1 MSDKVEDEHLEG
13 QMSII
18 EHLTELR
25 NRIGVVFICFIV
37 MFFISVVRPFGEGSQ
52 SIADIVYTFLQAPLA
67 DVLLERGG
75 RMIFTGLHEGFFT
88 QIKVGFF
95 TALCVTFP
103 IMLVQIWKFVAPG
116 LYIDEKKYIIPLIIF
131 TFLSFL
137 CGLIFAYM
145 IVIPFSLSFFTSVGF
160 EGIQNNFSIN
170 YYFSF
175 ITWLMIGSGL
185 IFELPVIVFILSVI
199 GLLTPAFM
207 RHYRRYAIVIILVLS
222 AFITPPDPVSLV
234 LMSIPLL
241 VLYELSIGV
250 SWLVNRKKHS

>member
-1 MSDKVEDEHLEG
+1 MSSNNESMPFLDHLEELRWRLIKSIASVLIG
-13 QMSII
+13 AVISFYFIDQII
-18 EHLTELR
+18 EFLVQPTEALK
-25 NRIGVVFICFIV
+25 NSMDLQVLKVQG
-37 MFFISVVRPFGEGSQ
+37 MFMIKW
-52 SIADIVYTFLQAPLA
+52 SIALFGGIIISIPVLTF
-67 DVLLERGG
+67 
-75 RMIFTGLHEGFFT
+75 
-88 QIKVGFF
+88 
-95 TALCVTFP
+95 
-103 IMLVQIWKFVAPG
+103 QIWKFVAPG

-137 CGLIFAYM
+137 CGLIFAYV
-145 IVIPFSLSFFTSVGF
+145 IVIPFSLGFFTSVGF

>member
-1 MSDKVEDEHLEG
+1 MSSNNESMPFLDHLEELRWRLIKSIASVLIG
-13 QMSII
+13 AVISFYFIDQII
-18 EHLTELR
+18 EFLVKPTEALESSMDLQVLKVQ
-25 NRIGVVFICFIV
+25 G
-37 MFFISVVRPFGEGSQ
+37 MFMIKW
-52 SIADIVYTFLQAPLA
+52 SIALFGGIIISIPVLTF
-67 DVLLERGG
+67 
-75 RMIFTGLHEGFFT
+75 
-88 QIKVGFF
+88 
-95 TALCVTFP
+95 
-103 IMLVQIWKFVAPG
+103 QIWKFVAPG

-145 IVIPFSLSFFTSVGF
+145 IVIPFSLSFCTSVGF

-185 IFELPVIVFILSVI
+185 IFELPVIVFILSFI

-241 VLYELSIGV
+241 VLYEVSIGV

>member
-1 MSDKVEDEHLEG
+1 MSSNNESMPFLDHLEELRWRLIKSIASVLIG
-13 QMSII
+13 AVISFYFIDQII
-18 EHLTELR
+18 EFLVQPTEALK
-25 NRIGVVFICFIV
+25 NSMDLQVLKVQG
-37 MFFISVVRPFGEGSQ
+37 MFMIKW
-52 SIADIVYTFLQAPLA
+52 SIALFGGIIISIPVLTF
-67 DVLLERGG
+67 
-75 RMIFTGLHEGFFT
+75 
-88 QIKVGFF
+88 
-95 TALCVTFP
+95 
-103 IMLVQIWKFVAPG
+103 QIWKFVAPG

-145 IVIPFSLSFFTSVGF
+145 IVIPFSLGFFTSVGF

-185 IFELPVIVFILSVI
+185 IFELPVIVFILSFI

-241 VLYELSIGV
+241 VLYEVSIGV

>member
-1 MSDKVEDEHLEG
+1 MSSNNESMPFLDHLEELRWRLIKSIASVLIG
-13 QMSII
+13 AVISFYFIDQII
-18 EHLTELR
+18 EFLVQPTEALK
-25 NRIGVVFICFIV
+25 NSMDLQVLKVQG
-37 MFFISVVRPFGEGSQ
+37 MFMIKW
-52 SIADIVYTFLQAPLA
+52 SIALFGGIIISIPVLTF
-67 DVLLERGG
+67 
-75 RMIFTGLHEGFFT
+75 
-88 QIKVGFF
+88 
-95 TALCVTFP
+95 
-103 IMLVQIWKFVAPG
+103 QIWKFVAPG

-145 IVIPFSLSFFTSVGF
+145 IVIPFSLGFFTSVGF

>member
-1 MSDKVEDEHLEG
+1 MSSNNESMPFLDHLEELRWRLIKSIASVLIG
-13 QMSII
+13 AVISFYFIDQII
-18 EHLTELR
+18 EFLVQPTEALK
-25 NRIGVVFICFIV
+25 NSMDLQVLKVQG
-37 MFFISVVRPFGEGSQ
+37 MFMIKW
-52 SIADIVYTFLQAPLA
+52 SIALFGGIIISIPVLTF
-67 DVLLERGG
+67 
-75 RMIFTGLHEGFFT
+75 
-88 QIKVGFF
+88 
-95 TALCVTFP
+95 
-103 IMLVQIWKFVAPG
+103 QIWKFVAPG

-145 IVIPFSLSFFTSVGF
+145 VVIPFSLSFFTSIGF

-241 VLYELSIGV
+241 VLYEVSIGV

>member
-1 MSDKVEDEHLEG
+1 MGSNNESMPFLDHLEELRWRLIKSIASVLIG
-13 QMSII
+13 AVISFYFIDQII
-18 EHLTELR
+18 EFLVQPTEALK
-25 NRIGVVFICFIV
+25 NSMDLQVLKVQG
-37 MFFISVVRPFGEGSQ
+37 MFMIKW
-52 SIADIVYTFLQAPLA
+52 SIALFGGIIISIPVLTF
-67 DVLLERGG
+67 
-75 RMIFTGLHEGFFT
+75 
-88 QIKVGFF
+88 
-95 TALCVTFP
+95 
-103 IMLVQIWKFVAPG
+103 QIWKFVAPG

-241 VLYELSIGV
+241 VLYEVSIGV

>member
-1 MSDKVEDEHLEG
+1 MSSNNESMPFLDHLEELRWRLIKSIASVLIG
-13 QMSII
+13 AVISFYFIDQII
-18 EHLTELR
+18 EFLVKPTEALK
-25 NRIGVVFICFIV
+25 NSMDLQVLKVQG
-37 MFFISVVRPFGEGSQ
+37 MFMIKW
-52 SIADIVYTFLQAPLA
+52 SIALFGGIIISIPVLTF
-67 DVLLERGG
+67 
-75 RMIFTGLHEGFFT
+75 
-88 QIKVGFF
+88 
-95 TALCVTFP
+95 
-103 IMLVQIWKFVAPG
+103 QIWKFVAPG

-137 CGLIFAYM
+137 CGLIFAYL

-185 IFELPVIVFILSVI
+185 IFELPVIVFILSFI

-241 VLYELSIGV
+241 VLYEVSIGV

>member
-1 MSDKVEDEHLEG
+1 MNSNNESMPFLDHLEELRWRLIKSIASVLIG
-13 QMSII
+13 AVISFYFIDQII
-18 EHLTELR
+18 EFLVKPTEALK
-25 NRIGVVFICFIV
+25 NSMDLQVLKVQG
-37 MFFISVVRPFGEGSQ
+37 MFMIKW
-52 SIADIVYTFLQAPLA
+52 SIALFGGIIISIPVLTF
-67 DVLLERGG
+67 
-75 RMIFTGLHEGFFT
+75 
-88 QIKVGFF
+88 
-95 TALCVTFP
+95 
-103 IMLVQIWKFVAPG
+103 QIWKFVAPG

-145 IVIPFSLSFFTSVGF
+145 IVIPFSLGFFTSVGF

-241 VLYELSIGV
+241 VLYEVSIGV

>member
-1 MSDKVEDEHLEG
+1 MSSNNESMPFLDHLEELRWRLIKSIASVLIG
-13 QMSII
+13 AVISFYFIDQII
-18 EHLTELR
+18 EFLVKPTDALK
-25 NRIGVVFICFIV
+25 NSMDLQVLKVQG
-37 MFFISVVRPFGEGSQ
+37 MFMIKW
-52 SIADIVYTFLQAPLA
+52 SIALFGGIIISIPVLTF
-67 DVLLERGG
+67 
-75 RMIFTGLHEGFFT
+75 
-88 QIKVGFF
+88 
-95 TALCVTFP
+95 
-103 IMLVQIWKFVAPG
+103 QIWKFVAPG

-145 IVIPFSLSFFTSVGF
+145 IVIPFSLSFFTSIGF

-241 VLYELSIGV
+241 VLYEVSIGV

>member
-1 MSDKVEDEHLEG
+1 MTSNNESMPFLDHLEELRWRLIKSIASVLIG
-13 QMSII
+13 AVISFYFIDQII
-18 EHLTELR
+18 EFLVQPTEALK
-25 NRIGVVFICFIV
+25 NSMDLQVLKVQG
-37 MFFISVVRPFGEGSQ
+37 MFMIKW
-52 SIADIVYTFLQAPLA
+52 SIALFGGIIISIPVLTF
-67 DVLLERGG
+67 
-75 RMIFTGLHEGFFT
+75 
-88 QIKVGFF
+88 
-95 TALCVTFP
+95 
-103 IMLVQIWKFVAPG
+103 QIWKFVAPG

-145 IVIPFSLSFFTSVGF
+145 IVIPFSLSFFTSIGF

-241 VLYELSIGV
+241 VLYEVSIGV

>member
-1 MSDKVEDEHLEG
+1 MSSNNESMPFLDHLEELRWRLIKSIASVLIG
-13 QMSII
+13 AVISFYFIDQII
-18 EHLTELR
+18 EFLVKPTEALESSMDLQVLKVQ
-25 NRIGVVFICFIV
+25 G
-37 MFFISVVRPFGEGSQ
+37 MFMIKW
-52 SIADIVYTFLQAPLA
+52 SIALFGGIIISIPVLTF
-67 DVLLERGG
+67 
-75 RMIFTGLHEGFFT
+75 
-88 QIKVGFF
+88 
-95 TALCVTFP
+95 
-103 IMLVQIWKFVAPG
+103 QIWKFVAPG

-199 GLLTPAFM
+199 GLLTPSFM

-241 VLYELSIGV
+241 VLYEVSIGV